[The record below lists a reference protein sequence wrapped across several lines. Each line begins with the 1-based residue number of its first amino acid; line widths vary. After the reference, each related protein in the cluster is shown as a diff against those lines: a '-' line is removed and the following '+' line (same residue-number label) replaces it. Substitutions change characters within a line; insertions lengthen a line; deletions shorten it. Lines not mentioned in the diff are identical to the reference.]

1 MKLPRILILCLIST
15 IWLQDM
21 TAAKSLI
28 TDSKTWTKSFTVNT
42 DAQLNLRCRES
53 DVKFTTWDQNR
64 IEVNVTLH
72 VEAYDQEE
80 LDKMLEA
87 FAPNISGN
95 AEAVN
100 VQNPDCTS
108 EQVTNR
114 QTKIKINNQII
125 KVKSYR
131 YSFNIKMPRLN
142 HLNGKIRFSSVD
154 LDNHKGNVNLELY
167 ECSIDA
173 GQINT
178 PRGTMDIKFSNG
190 VLGSAKELNLITYES
205 DLKFGVVRILT
216 MDAKFSNLEFEQV
229 RESRVTAYESDLDLG
244 ITHTVELKHNFG
256 SFDIT
261 EAQQVTLTA
270 YEMTF
275 DADFVSN
282 LIIPNGRFSKI
293 KVGKNNKLEVPA
305 AYESELLIGETGE
318 IRMNARFC
326 ELDVGQLRSSLE
338 LESYETQVKVDD
350 VSNGFSLL
358 QLDAR
363 FTDAEFILA
372 NDQQYKLQADISF
385 GSIEIPEADIEG
397 ILIDRERSN
406 FRAAG
411 ATGNY
416 TGETI
421 VRVRGYQTTVK
432 LRKG

>member
-1 MKLPRILILCLIST
+1 MKITTTLVTIIVSCLLS
-15 IWLQDM
+15 QDM
-21 TAAKSLI
+21 MAEKAVI

-53 DVKFTTWDQNR
+53 DVKITTWDQNR
-64 IEVNVTLH
+64 VEVSVTLS
-72 VEAYDQEE
+72 VEAFDQEE

-95 AEAVN
+95 LSGVN
-100 VQNPDCTS
+100 IQNPDCTS

-114 QTKIKINNQII
+114 HTKIKINNQII

-131 YSFNIKMPRLN
+131 YNFNIKMPRLN
-142 HLNGKIRFSSVD
+142 HLSAKTRFSIVD
-154 LDNHKGNVNLELY
+154 LGNHKGNVNLELY
-167 ECSIDA
+167 ECTINASE
-173 GQINT
+173 INT
-178 PRGTMDIKFSNG
+178 PSGNMDLKFSQG
-190 VLGSAKELNLITYES
+190 ILGSARELKLNTYES
-205 DLKFGVVRILT
+205 DLSLDVVRILT
-216 MDAKFSNLEFEQV
+216 MDAKFSDLEFEQV
-229 RESRVTAYESDLDLG
+229 RDARVTAYESDLDLG

-256 SFDIT
+256 SFEIT

-318 IRMNARFC
+318 ISMNARFC
-326 ELDVGQLRSSLE
+326 KLDVGQLRSSLE
-338 LESYETQVKVDD
+338 LESYETQVKVDE

-421 VRVRGYQTTVK
+421 VRVRGYETTVK